1 MKKLIKALSTCLLLV
16 VMAITFVA
24 CVPSNVE
31 KAKEKMQEAGY
42 KVAAYTDDDED
53 DDIVGGF
60 IAYKDNKLVPDL
72 TAIQFDS
79 NDEAKDYFEDHKDN
93 GLKKNIERSGKRVFW
108 GNSSAIE
115 EFK

>member
-16 VMAITFVA
+16 LMTVMFVG

-42 KVAAYTDDDED
+42 KVGAYSDDED
-53 DDIVGGF
+53 DDDIKGGF
-60 IAYKDNKLVPDL
+60 VAYKDNILIPDL
-72 TAIQFDS
+72 TAIQFVD
-79 NDEAKDYFEDHKDN
+79 NGEAKDYYEDHKNDKVKN
-93 GLKKNIERSGKRVFW
+93 NIERKGKWVFW
-108 GNSSAIE
+108 GNKSAIE